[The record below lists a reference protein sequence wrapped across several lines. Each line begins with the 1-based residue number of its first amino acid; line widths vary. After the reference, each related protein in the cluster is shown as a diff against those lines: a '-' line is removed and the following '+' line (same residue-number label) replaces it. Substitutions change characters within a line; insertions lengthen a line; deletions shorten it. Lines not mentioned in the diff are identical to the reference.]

1 MKRKIGLLLL
11 IVFIIIQFIPV
22 ALNQSEVVPKEDF
35 IEIIQPSDEVALIIT
50 YSCYDCHSENTIY
63 PWYNKIAPVSWWIN
77 HHVEEGKNELNFS
90 AWDTYSDKRK
100 KHKLEEIVEMI
111 EENEMPLKSYLIAH
125 RDAELS
131 SEQIEILKNWIETI
145 K

>member
-1 MKRKIGLLLL
+1 
-11 IVFIIIQFIPV
+11 
-22 ALNQSEVVPKEDF
+22 
-35 IEIIQPSDEVALIIT
+35 
-50 YSCYDCHSENTIY
+50 
-63 PWYNKIAPVSWWIN
+63 
-77 HHVEEGKNELNFS
+77 
-90 AWDTYSDKRK
+90 
-100 KHKLEEIVEMI
+100 LEEIVEMI

>member
-100 KHKLEEIVEMI
+100 KHK
-111 EENEMPLKSYLIAH
+111 YY
-125 RDAELS
+125 
-131 SEQIEILKNWIETI
+131 
-145 K
+145 